1 MAAQPVPISLPKEKP
16 IDDWREQHAYAI
28 GMQAYIHGFPCLY
41 MSEVP

>member
-1 MAAQPVPISLPKEKP
+1 MAAQPIPISLPKEKP
-16 IDDWREQHAYAI
+16 IDDWREQHAY